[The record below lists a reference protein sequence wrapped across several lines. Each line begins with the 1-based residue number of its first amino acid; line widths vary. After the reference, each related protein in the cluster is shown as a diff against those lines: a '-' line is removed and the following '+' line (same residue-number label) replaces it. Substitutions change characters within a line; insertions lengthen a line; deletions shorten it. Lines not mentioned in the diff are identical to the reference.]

1 MDKLSFYFDYISHN
15 AYLAWVRVIPLCEKH
30 DLILNPM
37 PVLFG
42 ALLTANGQLG
52 PAEIRDKSLWMLR
65 DVLRKSKQHDIPIAP
80 PASHPFNPL
89 AALRAT
95 CTNMNDGQRIALVTA
110 LFEATWVYGRDVS
123 DAGVVADVVTSVG
136 LDAEQVTKD
145 AHSDEVKTRLR
156 RQTEEALASGVFGVP
171 TMILQSR
178 LFWGFDD
185 LGSLDIFAAGADPL
199 RDDDIEPWLDV
210 KPSVQRLKK

>member
-15 AYLAWVRVIPLCEKH
+15 AYLAWVRLMPLCEKH
-30 DLILNPM
+30 DLIPDPV

-42 ALLTANGQLG
+42 ALLKANDQLG

-95 CTNMNDGQRIALVTA
+95 CTEMSAGQRIALVTA
-110 LFEATWVYGRDVS
+110 LFEATWVYGRDVA
-123 DAGVVADVVTSVG
+123 DASVVADVAASVG

-171 TMILQSR
+171 TMILQGR

-185 LGSLDIFAAGADPL
+185 LGSLDAFAAGADPL

>member
-1 MDKLSFYFDYISHN
+1 MNKLSFFFDYISHN
-15 AYLAWVRVIPLCEKH
+15 AYLAWVRLMPLCEKY
-30 DLILNPM
+30 DLTLDPV

-42 ALLTANGQLG
+42 ALLNANGQLG
-52 PAEIRDKSLWMLR
+52 PAEIPEKSLWMLR

-95 CTNMNDGQRIALVTA
+95 CTNMNAERRIALVTA
-110 LFEATWVYGRDVS
+110 LFEATWVYGRDVADTS
-123 DAGVVADVVTSVG
+123 VVADVVTSVG

-145 AHSDEVKTRLR
+145 AHSNEVKTRLR

-171 TMILQSR
+171 SMILQGR

-185 LGSLDIFAAGADPL
+185 LGSLDAFAAGTDPL
-199 RDDDIEPWLDV
+199 GDKDLEPWLDV
-210 KPSVQRLKK
+210 KPSVQRKR

>member
-15 AYLAWVRVIPLCEKH
+15 AYLAWVQLMPLCEKYN
-30 DLILNPM
+30 LILNPV

-42 ALLTANGQLG
+42 ALLKANGQLG

-65 DVLRKSKQHDIPIAP
+65 DVLRKSKQHNIPIAP

-95 CTNMNDGQRIALVTA
+95 CTGMNAEQHSALVTA
-110 LFEATWVYGRDVS
+110 LFEATWLHGLDVS
-123 DAGVVADVVTSVG
+123 DPVVVVDVVASIG
-136 LDAEQVTKD
+136 LDSNRMASEANSAEI
-145 AHSDEVKTRLR
+145 KTRLR
-156 RQTEEALASGVFGVP
+156 QQTEEALATGVFGVP
-171 TMILQSR
+171 TMILRGR

-185 LGSLDIFAAGADPL
+185 LDNLDAFAAGKDPL
-199 RDDDIEPWLDV
+199 QDEELAPWV
-210 KPSVQRLKK
+210 QVRPSIQRTTK